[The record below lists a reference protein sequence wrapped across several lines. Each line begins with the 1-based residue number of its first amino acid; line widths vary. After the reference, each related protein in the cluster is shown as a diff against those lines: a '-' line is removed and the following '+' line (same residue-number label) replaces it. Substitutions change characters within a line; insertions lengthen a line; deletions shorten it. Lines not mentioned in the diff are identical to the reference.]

1 MSTSS
6 WSKYE
11 QEMVDMTNRSNLTS
25 NPAISIPSIS
35 SSAMLVE
42 LNISTWTGRKLDKI
56 VSAEIDARKQ
66 TTTRAGNYN
75 KKLFADEPTFD
86 AISKF
91 AGNARTFHYHATM
104 PWSDSGLRL
113 LTTAMYFEYQKTI
126 SQMEMDFSGLVDE
139 FINDYQNMVLRAEHK
154 LGDMFDVLDYP
165 DPDSLRDKFRF
176 SVKFSPVPD
185 VGDWR
190 VDIGNDARETLQ
202 MSYQQAYTAN
212 LESAYKDV
220 WDRTHEALTNMSAK
234 LAGNNKQI
242 FRDTLVTNVKE
253 MIDLL
258 DKFNITGD
266 AKMRQAKVK
275 IQSALSGVTPD
286 ALREDDE
293 FRLDTKQKVDDLL
306 KEFSW

>member
-1 MSTSS
+1 MNQVIDSIS
-6 WSKYE
+6 
-11 QEMVDMTNRSNLTS
+11 SNLTS
-25 NPAISIPSIS
+25 VPSIS

-42 LNISTWTGRKLDKI
+42 LNISVWTGRKLDKQ
-56 VSAEIDARKQ
+56 VSAEIDVSKG

-75 KKLFADEPTFD
+75 KKLFADEPAFD

-113 LTTAMYFEYQKTI
+113 LTTAMYFDYHKTI
-126 SQMEMDFSGLVDE
+126 SQMEMDFAGLVEE
-139 FINDYQNMVLRAEHK
+139 FLSDYGDMVLRAQHK
-154 LGDMFDVLDYP
+154 LGTMFNVHDYP

-190 VDIGNDARETLQ
+190 VDIGNDARQTLQ
-202 MSYQQAYTAN
+202 MSYQKAYESNLEQAYQ
-212 LESAYKDV
+212 DV
-220 WDRTHEALTNMSAK
+220 WTRTHEALVNMSTK
-234 LAGNNKQI
+234 LAGENRQI

-275 IQSALSGVTPD
+275 IESALLGITPD
-286 ALREDDE
+286 ALREDDYL
-293 FRLDTKQKVDDLL
+293 RLDTKQKVDELL
-306 KEFSW
+306 KEFAW

>member
-1 MSTSS
+1 MST
-6 WSKYE
+6 
-11 QEMVDMTNRSNLTS
+11 VIGSNVTS
-25 NPAISIPSIS
+25 GISIPSIS

-126 SQMEMDFSGLVDE
+126 SQMEMDFSGLIDE

-220 WDRTHEALTNMSAK
+220 WDRTHEALANMSAK

>member
-1 MSTSS
+1 MN
-6 WSKYE
+6 
-11 QEMVDMTNRSNLTS
+11 QVIGSNLTS
-25 NPAISIPSIS
+25 VPSIS

-113 LTTAMYFEYQKTI
+113 LTTAMYFEYHKMI
-126 SQMEMDFSGLVDE
+126 SQMEMDFSGLVED
-139 FINDYQNMVLRAEHK
+139 FIKDYQNMVLRAEHK

-190 VDIGNDARETLQ
+190 VDIGNDAQQVLKE
-202 MSYQQAYTAN
+202 SYASAYTAN
-212 LESAYKDV
+212 LESAYQDV
-220 WDRTHEALTNMSAK
+220 WTRTHEALVNMSNK
-234 LAGNNKQI
+234 LSGNQKQI

-266 AKMRQAKVK
+266 TNMKQAKVK
-275 IQSALSGVTPD
+275 IENALLGVTPD

-293 FRLDTKQKVDDLL
+293 FRLDTKSKVDELL
-306 KEFSW
+306 KEFSL

>member
-1 MSTSS
+1 MNQVIGSNVTS
-6 WSKYE
+6 
-11 QEMVDMTNRSNLTS
+11 V
-25 NPAISIPSIS
+25 PSIS

-42 LNISTWTGRKLDKI
+42 LNISTWTGRKLDKQ
-56 VSAEIDARKQ
+56 VSAEIDVSKG

-75 KKLFADEPTFD
+75 KKLFADEPAFD

-113 LTTAMYFEYQKTI
+113 LTTAMYFEYHKMI

-139 FINDYQNMVLRAEHK
+139 FINDYQNMVLRAQHK
-154 LGDMFDVLDYP
+154 LGTMFNVHDYP
-165 DPDSLRDKFRF
+165 DADSLRDKFRF

-190 VDIGNDARETLQ
+190 VDIGNDAQQVLKE
-202 MSYQQAYTAN
+202 SYASAYTAN
-212 LESAYKDV
+212 LESAYQDV
-220 WDRTHEALTNMSAK
+220 WTRTHEALVNMSAK
-234 LAGNNKQI
+234 LSGNQKQI

-266 AKMRQAKVK
+266 AKMKQAKVK
-275 IQSALSGVTPD
+275 IESALLGVTPD

-293 FRLDTKQKVDDLL
+293 FRLDTKSKVDELL

>member
-1 MSTSS
+1 MNQVIGSNVTSGVS
-6 WSKYE
+6 
-11 QEMVDMTNRSNLTS
+11 V
-25 NPAISIPSIS
+25 PSIS

-113 LTTAMYFEYQKTI
+113 LTTAMYFDYHKTI
-126 SQMEMDFSGLVDE
+126 SQMEMDFSGLIDE
-139 FINDYQNMVLRAEHK
+139 FLNDYQNMVLRAQHK
-154 LGDMFDVLDYP
+154 LGDMFDVHDYP

-202 MSYQQAYTAN
+202 LSYQQAYTAN
-212 LESAYKDV
+212 LEQAYKDV
-220 WDRTHEALTNMSAK
+220 WDRTHEALANMSTK

>member
-1 MSTSS
+1 MNQVIGSNVTS
-6 WSKYE
+6 
-11 QEMVDMTNRSNLTS
+11 V
-25 NPAISIPSIS
+25 PSIS

-42 LNISTWTGRKLDKI
+42 LNISTWTGRKLDKQ
-56 VSAEIDARKQ
+56 VSAEIDTQKQ

-113 LTTAMYFEYQKTI
+113 LTTAMYFDYHKTI
-126 SQMEMDFSGLVDE
+126 SQMEQDFSVLVDE
-139 FINDYQNMVLRAEHK
+139 FLNNYQDMVLRAQHK
-154 LGDMFDVLDYP
+154 LGAMFNVHDYP

-190 VDIGNDARETLQ
+190 VDIGNDAQQVLKE
-202 MSYQQAYTAN
+202 SYANAYTAN
-212 LESAYKDV
+212 LEQAYKDV
-220 WDRTHEALTNMSAK
+220 WDRTHEALVNMSNK
-234 LAGNNKQI
+234 LSGNQKQI

-266 AKMRQAKVK
+266 TKMKQAKVK
-275 IQSALSGVTPD
+275 IESALLGVTPD

-293 FRLDTKQKVDDLL
+293 FRLDTKSKVDELL

>member
-1 MSTSS
+1 MNHVIGSNVTSG
-6 WSKYE
+6 
-11 QEMVDMTNRSNLTS
+11 V
-25 NPAISIPSIS
+25 SIPSIS

-113 LTTAMYFEYQKTI
+113 LTTAMYFEYHKMI

-212 LESAYKDV
+212 LEQAYKDV
-220 WDRTHEALTNMSAK
+220 WDRTHDALTNMSAK

>member
-1 MSTSS
+1 
-6 WSKYE
+6 
-11 QEMVDMTNRSNLTS
+11 
-25 NPAISIPSIS
+25 
-35 SSAMLVE
+35 MLVE
-42 LNISTWTGRKLDKI
+42 LNISTWTGRKLDKQ
-56 VSAEIDARKQ
+56 VSAEIDTQKQ

-113 LTTAMYFEYQKTI
+113 LTTAMYFDYQKMI
-126 SQMEMDFSGLVDE
+126 SQMEMDFSVLVDD
-139 FINDYQNMVLRAEHK
+139 FLNNYQDMVLRAQHK
-154 LGDMFDVLDYP
+154 LGAMFNVHDYP

-202 MSYQQAYTAN
+202 ASYQQAYQAN
-212 LESAYKDV
+212 LETAYKDV
-220 WDRTHEALTNMSAK
+220 WDRTHDALINMSNK
-234 LAGNNKQI
+234 LSGNNKQI

-258 DKFNITGD
+258 DRFNITGD
-266 AKMRQAKVK
+266 NKMRQAKVK
-275 IQSALSGVTPD
+275 IENALLGVTPD
-286 ALREDDE
+286 ALREDDYL
-293 FRLDTKQKVDDLL
+293 RLDTKQKVDDLL

>member
-1 MSTSS
+1 MN
-6 WSKYE
+6 
-11 QEMVDMTNRSNLTS
+11 QVIGSNVT
-25 NPAISIPSIS
+25 SIPSIS

-56 VSAEIDARKQ
+56 VSAEIDAQKH

-75 KKLFADEPTFD
+75 KKLFADEPAFD

-126 SQMEMDFSGLVDE
+126 SQMEMDFSGLVDD
-139 FINDYQNMVLRAEHK
+139 FLNDYQNMVLRAQHK
-154 LGDMFDVLDYP
+154 LGTMFSVHDYP
-165 DPDSLRDKFRF
+165 DADSLRDKFRF
-176 SVKFSPVPD
+176 SAKFSPVPD

-190 VDIGNDARETLQ
+190 VDIGNDAQQVLKE
-202 MSYQQAYTAN
+202 SYASAYTAN
-212 LESAYKDV
+212 LESAYQDV
-220 WDRTHEALTNMSAK
+220 WTRTHEALLNMSAK
-234 LAGNNKQI
+234 LTGNQKQI

-253 MIDLL
+253 MVDLL

-275 IQSALSGVTPD
+275 IESALLGVTPD

-293 FRLDTKQKVDDLL
+293 FRLDTKQKVDELL

>member
-1 MSTSS
+1 MN
-6 WSKYE
+6 
-11 QEMVDMTNRSNLTS
+11 QVIGSNLTS
-25 NPAISIPSIS
+25 VPSIS

-42 LNISTWTGRKLDKI
+42 LNISTWTGRKLDKQ
-56 VSAEIDARKQ
+56 VSAEIDVSKG

-75 KKLFADEPTFD
+75 KKLFADEPAFD

-113 LTTAMYFEYQKTI
+113 LTTAMYFEYQKMI

-139 FINDYQNMVLRAEHK
+139 FLNDYQNRVLRAQHK
-154 LGDMFDVLDYP
+154 LGTMFNVHDYP
-165 DPDSLRDKFRF
+165 DADSLRDKFRF

-190 VDIGNDARETLQ
+190 VDIGNDAQQVLKE
-202 MSYQQAYTAN
+202 SYASAYTAN
-212 LESAYKDV
+212 LESAYQDV
-220 WDRTHEALTNMSAK
+220 WTRTHEALLNMSNK
-234 LAGNNKQI
+234 LTGNQKQI

-266 AKMRQAKVK
+266 TKMKQAKVK
-275 IQSALSGVTPD
+275 IENALLGVTPD

>member
-1 MSTSS
+1 MNHVIGSNVTSG
-6 WSKYE
+6 
-11 QEMVDMTNRSNLTS
+11 V
-25 NPAISIPSIS
+25 SIPSIS

-113 LTTAMYFEYQKTI
+113 LTTAMYFDYQKTI

-212 LESAYKDV
+212 LEQAYKDV
-220 WDRTHEALTNMSAK
+220 WDRTHEALANMSTK

>member
-1 MSTSS
+1 MNQVIGSNVTSGVS
-6 WSKYE
+6 
-11 QEMVDMTNRSNLTS
+11 V
-25 NPAISIPSIS
+25 PSIS

-113 LTTAMYFEYQKTI
+113 LTTAMYFDYHKTI
-126 SQMEMDFSGLVDE
+126 SQMEMDFSGLIDE
-139 FINDYQNMVLRAEHK
+139 FLNDYQNMVLRAQHK

-202 MSYQQAYTAN
+202 LSYQQAYTAN
-212 LESAYKDV
+212 LEQAYKDV
-220 WDRTHEALTNMSAK
+220 WDRTHEALTNMSTK